1 MHENEKAAQKVEKR
15 KCANC
20 FACLRDTE
28 MCPLNENYDP
38 DAYLK
43 IAEKL
48 AARKNKRK

>member
-1 MHENEKAAQKVEKR
+1 MPRSKKNAEKDEKR

-20 FACLRDTE
+20 FVCVRDTE

-48 AARKNKRK
+48 AARRKRGK